1 MKLIT
6 WNIQWCRGVDGR
18 VDPRRIIEHARRLG
32 DFDVLCLQEVASNF
46 GMLGGSD
53 GEDQFAL
60 LAALAPEHTPVAGV
74 AVDIPD
80 GRGGRRLF
88 GNMVLSRYPVE
99 RVIRHALPYPPEP
112 GFKTMPRMLIEA
124 VVEAPFGPVR
134 VMTTHCEFNSQRQ
147 RNAQVEAMRAI
158 QHEAAS
164 FAREDDKHVGDA
176 GTFKWMARPSA
187 AILTADFNM
196 RADNPALSRLVEPFE
211 NDTPAFRDAWR
222 ALHGEAPQ
230 PHTVGVYDR
239 EQWPEA
245 HACDFVFITENL
257 APRLKNIIVDQESAA
272 SDHQPILVEL
282 AD

>member
-18 VDPRRIIEHARRLG
+18 VDPRRIIEHARRLA

-46 GMLGGSD
+46 GMLGGSE

-60 LAALAPEHTPVAGV
+60 LAALAPEHTAIAGV

-80 GRGGRRLF
+80 GKGCRRLF
-88 GNMVLSRYPVE
+88 GNMVLSRYPVA

-112 GFKTMPRMLIEA
+112 GFKTMPRLLIEA
-124 VVEAPFGPVR
+124 VVEAPFGPLR

-147 RNAQVEAMRAI
+147 RAAQVAAMRAI
-158 QHEAAS
+158 QQEAAS
-164 FAREDDKHVGDA
+164 FEREDDKHVGDG
-176 GTFKWMARPSA
+176 GTFKWVARPSA

-196 RADNPALSRLVEPFE
+196 RADNPALAQLAAPF
-211 NDTPAFRDAWR
+211 DDGTPAFRDAWR
-222 ALHGEAPQ
+222 VLHGETPQ
-230 PHTVGVYDR
+230 PHTVGVYDHA
-239 EQWPEA
+239 QWPEA
-245 HACDFVFITENL
+245 HACDFVFVSENL
-257 APRLKNIIVDQESAA
+257 VPRLTRIVVDQDSAA
-272 SDHQPILVEL
+272 SDHQPILIEL